1 MIAHIKGILDEIY
14 EDRVVIDVGGIGYNV
29 FVSSRDVEM
38 FPDPGSDI
46 KLYTYTCVR
55 EDAFI
60 LFGFL
65 EREDLYLYK
74 KLITVNGIGPKGA
87 MAILSGMSGAELKY
101 AILSGDHKLLSLTPG
116 IGKKTAE
123 RIILDLK
130 DKFDWE
136 ISDISSEVRKGSNS
150 GSTTKTGDPVL
161 AEAIDALVALGY
173 NRREAA
179 GAVNET
185 GLSGSDDVE
194 TILKEALKHLM

>member
-29 FVSSRDVEM
+29 FVSSRDLEM
-38 FPDPGSDI
+38 FPEPGSDI

-55 EDAFI
+55 EDTFI

-87 MAILSGMSGAELKY
+87 MAILSGMSGSELKY
-101 AILSGDHKLLSLTPG
+101 AILTGDHKLLSLTPG

-136 ISDISSEVRKGSNS
+136 VSDISSEVRKGSNS
-150 GSTTKTGDPVL
+150 GSTMKAGNPVL

>member
-1 MIAHIKGILDEIY
+1 MIAHIKGTLDEIY
-14 EDRVVIDVGGIGYNV
+14 EDRAVIDVNGVGYNV
-29 FVSSRDVEM
+29 FVSLRDIEIL
-38 FPDPGSDI
+38 PDVGSEI

-55 EDAFI
+55 EDTFS

-65 EREDLYLYK
+65 SRDDLYLFK

-87 MAILSGMSGAELKY
+87 MAILSGMNGSELKY

-130 DKFDWE
+130 DKLDWE
-136 ISDISSEVRKGSNS
+136 VSEIDSEIRKGSKGIS
-150 GSTTKTGDPVL
+150 MAASADPVFS
-161 AEAIDALVALGY
+161 EAIDALVALGY
-173 NRREAA
+173 NRKEAA
-179 GAVNET
+179 GAVNAT
-185 GLSGSDDVE
+185 GLSDCDDVE

>member
-1 MIAHIKGILDEIY
+1 MIAHINGILDEIY
-14 EDRVVIDVGGIGYNV
+14 EDRVVIDVNGIGYNV
-29 FVSSRDVEM
+29 FVSLRDIETLPETGM
-38 FPDPGSDI
+38 NI

-65 EREDLYLYK
+65 SREDLYLFK

-87 MAILSGMSGAELKY
+87 MSVLSGMNASELKY

-130 DKFDWE
+130 DKLDWE
-136 ISDISSEVRKGSNS
+136 ASDISSEIIKASKAGTVSS
-150 GSTTKTGDPVL
+150 GNDPVL
-161 AEAIDALVALGY
+161 SEAIDALVALGY

-179 GAVNET
+179 GAVNAT
-185 GLSGSDDVE
+185 GLTGNDDVE
-194 TILKEALKHLM
+194 SILKEALKQLM

>member
-1 MIAHIKGILDEIY
+1 MIAHINGILDEIY
-14 EDRVVIDVGGIGYNV
+14 EDRVVIDVNGIGYNV
-29 FVSSRDVEM
+29 FVSLRDIETLPETGM
-38 FPDPGSDI
+38 NI

-65 EREDLYLYK
+65 SREDLYLFK

-87 MAILSGMSGAELKY
+87 MSVLSGMNSSELKY
-101 AILSGDHKLLSLTPG
+101 AILSGDHKLLSMTPG

-130 DKFDWE
+130 DKLDWE
-136 ISDISSEVRKGSNS
+136 ASDISSEIRNTS
-150 GSTTKTGDPVL
+150 KTGALSSGNDPVL
-161 AEAIDALVALGY
+161 SEAIDALVALGY

-179 GAVNET
+179 GAVNAT
-185 GLSGSDDVE
+185 GLSGADDVE
-194 TILKEALKHLM
+194 SILKEALKQLM